1 MDIMKD
7 IELVEYPVCHNG
19 VGILEEESDYCFY
32 VSCYDCGCH
41 TAETRY
47 ETPDQREAAA
57 KMAAHMWNI
66 GKVITHG

>member
-7 IELVEYPVCHNG
+7 IELFECPVCHGG
-19 VGILEEESDYCFY
+19 VGLLEEEAGYCLY
-32 VSCYDCGCH
+32 VSCLDCGCH

-47 ETPDQREAAA
+47 EKEEDREAAA

>member
-1 MDIMKD
+1 MDFIKD
-7 IELVEYPVCHNG
+7 IELFECPACRNG
-19 VGILEEESDYCFY
+19 VGYLEEESGYCFY
-32 VSCYDCGCH
+32 VSCIDCGCH

-47 ETPDQREAAA
+47 EKPEEREAAA